1 MIRAR
6 LTLRVSSLAV
16 SRSLAQSVTPDN
28 VGMKGLTVQSKTSPS
43 TVKYIIKHDGR
54 IETFISTMEDMLRCI
69 QAASVTLHKIG
80 KQGKE

>member
-16 SRSLAQSVTPDN
+16 SRSLAQSVTPDK
-28 VGMKGLTVQSKTSPS
+28 VGMKGLTVESKTSPS

-80 KQGKE
+80 KKGKD